1 MPPTWLSARRGS
13 IRSILNTVRT
23 VFRCVASRNSV
34 ARDLVGL
41 FSADVSRPSGQQNA
55 LWARHHSSPGNRGYD
70 EGMLMNVGS
79 AGYSCSSGTSGIDVR
94 FLHFHTGAEI
104 YPHNS
109 GHRAHGFPLRCLQE
123 QVERQRLRNTDRE
136 SSARRPPPRG
146 ALRLGDEAG
155 DAKHRETDPPS
166 FRKIRPRARPPAPAC
181 SVRCSPR
188 PAILRIATSSEK
200 LLSPGLS
207 RDLTMTSDTTP
218 GETPVPLDIR
228 KLQRVAASGA
238 LRRKP
243 QLSCAE
249 RHLAPPGVAV
259 ARATLR
265 VAVPQLTT
273 QFSAAPCRSAREP
286 DLSGAICMDRA
297 PRRFILFRPVRNS

>member
-1 MPPTWLSARRGS
+1 MPSGTRAPRLRREIHRFNEELKRKNFPGARSEKIATSRSGSRAKRHPRATATATTVKYSASAPTETVGLRPLWGAMPPTWLSARRGS

-41 FSADVSRPSGQQNA
+41 FSADVSRPSGLQNA

-166 FRKIRPRARPPAPAC
+166 FRKIRPRARPPAPAYGG
-181 SVRCSPR
+181 RCAPR
-188 PAILRIATSSEK
+188 PRDAKHRDKFGKTSQ
-200 LLSPGLS
+200 PRTQS
-207 RDLTMTSDTTP
+207 RSHYD
-218 GETPVPLDIR
+218 V
-228 KLQRVAASGA
+228 
-238 LRRKP
+238 
-243 QLSCAE
+243 
-249 RHLAPPGVAV
+249 
-259 ARATLR
+259 
-265 VAVPQLTT
+265 
-273 QFSAAPCRSAREP
+273 
-286 DLSGAICMDRA
+286 
-297 PRRFILFRPVRNS
+297 